1 MTAQQQ
7 LEEAIQKSWSTAMQY
22 WSPFLLLSNPKHI
35 SGQSAIAQIHMGN
48 RQISLNAKIIKDNN
62 LFDCVEALLAHEVG
76 HHVRYPGSLA
86 VDARMR
92 VLEKSLIPI
101 EDFST
106 TNLFTDLMINEYLGN
121 ELKDQLI
128 KIYQSFEHHHS
139 WKNDPSFI
147 FYLSLYERL
156 WDLPEGAIMGK
167 ALEEFRIHFPGYRA
181 EAFLLVD
188 QLFTM
193 EPNIYTQFI
202 YFVSVISRYIK
213 PIKGDTPNQKSG
225 TCQQDQP
232 NPEDWADALF
242 PNAREQQAIER
253 ALRDGWITK
262 EDAENIKDLDKR
274 ISYLPGVFNNKA
286 DKVPEIMA
294 AYYRREADRYL
305 VRPPSTSIQGEAI
318 VPTTLEEW
326 EPGESTRNI
335 DWLTSYIQRGN
346 KLGTALPF
354 KRHQIAETE
363 GFEEPFWKPKME
375 IYLDV
380 SGSMPDP
387 RCTRNAMTLAA
398 QILAT
403 SAVRKGGWARA
414 LLYSHEYVKYWDW
427 VRSEIE
433 ISKFLMHYMGGGTQ
447 FPFEILEDSLKECV
461 NEQPIRVVI
470 TDHDFLMNFKEY
482 QGAASLIAEAAE
494 KSSPLI
500 LLLDEGCADCQVSRF
515 RNLGAQVISI
525 KEVEDFPY
533 MAGKLSQVL
542 FESSSNIE
550 KGIL

>member
-7 LEEAIQKSWSTAMQY
+7 LEDAIEKYWPSACQF
-22 WSPFLLLSNPKHI
+22 WSPFILLSSPTHI
-35 SGQSAIAQIHMGN
+35 SGQKAIAQIHMGN
-48 RQISLNAKIIKDNN
+48 RQVSLNADIIKKSE
-62 LFDCVEALLAHEVG
+62 LFDCIEALLAHEVG
-76 HHVRYPGSLA
+76 HHVRYPGTLA

-92 VLEKSLIPI
+92 ILERSLIPLD
-101 EDFST
+101 DFST
-106 TNLFTDLMINEYLGN
+106 TNLFTDFMINEFLGQK
-121 ELKDQLI
+121 LKDQLI

-147 FYLSLYERL
+147 FYLALYEML
-156 WDLPEGAIMGK
+156 WNLPEGSMMGK
-167 ALEEFRIHFPGYRA
+167 AAEDFSKHFPGYRA
-181 EAFLLVD
+181 EASLLVD

-213 PIKGDTPNQKSG
+213 PIKGDKPKQENGS
-225 TCQQDQP
+225 CQQDQP
-232 NPEDWADALF
+232 TPEDWADALF
-242 PNAREQQAIER
+242 PNAREKQAIDKAVEK
-253 ALRDGWITK
+253 GWISK
-262 EDAENIKDLDKR
+262 EDAESITDLDKR
-274 ISYLPGVFNNKA
+274 ISSLPGVFNNNA
-286 DKVPEIMA
+286 DQVPEIMA

-305 VRPPSTSIQGEAI
+305 VCPPSTSIQGEAI

-326 EPGESTRNI
+326 EPGENTRDI
-335 DWLTSYIQRGN
+335 DWLASYIQRGES
-346 KLGTALPF
+346 LGTALPF
-354 KRHQIAETE
+354 KRHQISETE
-363 GFEEPFWKPKME
+363 GFEEPFWRPKME

-403 SAVRKGGWARA
+403 SAIRKGGWVRA
-414 LLYSHEYVKYWDW
+414 LLYSHEHVKYWSW
-427 VRSEIE
+427 LRSELE

-447 FPFEILEDSLKECV
+447 YPFDVLENSLTECG

-482 QGAASLIAEAAE
+482 KGAEYLVAEAAE
-494 KSSPLI
+494 KSNPLI
-500 LLLDEGCADCQVSRF
+500 LLLDESCSDCETQRF
-515 RNLGAQVISI
+515 RALGAEVISI
-525 KEVEDFPY
+525 KEMEDFPY

-542 FESSSNIE
+542 FENRLN
-550 KGIL
+550 K